1 MFLRKTCLLVV
12 VRRLP
17 APLLRPLEF
26 VLNLKRAGTTFA
38 AESRAS
44 NVITHDAT
52 TMKPLYMKMKK
63 KKDKV
68 IKNYF
73 GYDYNEGIYGIFC
86 M

>member
-17 APLLRPLEF
+17 GPLLRPREF
-26 VLNLKRAGTTFA
+26 VLSLKRAGTTFA

-52 TMKPLYMKMKK
+52 TMKPS
-63 KKDKV
+63 DV
-68 IKNYF
+68 RNTSR
-73 GYDYNEGIYGIFC
+73 NENINKIY
-86 M
+86 

>member
-1 MFLRKTCLLVV
+1 MFLRKTFLLVV

-17 APLLRPLEF
+17 GPLLRPRVF

-52 TMKPLYMKMKK
+52 TMKPLGCEKRRKKVKMLI
-63 KKDKV
+63 KV

-73 GYDYNEGIYGIFC
+73 GLD
-86 M
+86 

>member
-17 APLLRPLEF
+17 GPLLRPREF

-52 TMKPLYMKMKK
+52 TMKPLDVEKIKRSE
-63 KKDKV
+63 KV
-68 IKNYF
+68 N
-73 GYDYNEGIYGIFC
+73 NIY
-86 M
+86 